1 MLRVALGYIFVEGYA
16 EQFSEPSGNE
26 RSEVALLVATLGRGN
41 DGPVAI
47 GERVAENLT
56 YKGIHAL
63 GKLLDH
69 IGVALN
75 VGQGSAI
82 DRLLPERDNP
92 ESGIAVGNS
101 HLVRGEVATG
111 FSLLHVFPC
120 RP

>member
-16 EQFSEPSGNE
+16 EQFGEPGGNE
-26 RSEVALLVATLGRGN
+26 RGEVVLLVATLGRGN

-69 IGVALN
+69 IGVALY
-75 VGQGSAI
+75 VGKGAPV
-82 DRLLPERDNP
+82 DRFLP
-92 ESGIAVGNS
+92 
-101 HLVRGEVATG
+101 
-111 FSLLHVFPC
+111 
-120 RP
+120 